1 MSKRSN
7 DKRVLQFLKLLKKSE
22 VIEAVGIARLLQVPL
37 VICLDDEESG
47 SEISSKVVERDYD
60 SILADLI
67 DAFAAETKSKQKFI
81 LNLMRMA
88 IED

>member
-7 DKRVLQFLKLLKKSE
+7 DKRVLQFLKLLKKLE
-22 VIEAVGIARLLQVPL
+22 VIEAIGIARLLQVPL
-37 VICLDDEESG
+37 VIYLDDEESG
-47 SEISSKVVERDYD
+47 PEISSKVVERDYD

-67 DAFAAETKSKQKFI
+67 DAFAVETKSKQKFI
-81 LNLMRMA
+81 LNLMKTA

>member
-7 DKRVLQFLKLLKKSE
+7 DKRVLQFLKLLKKLE
-22 VIEAVGIARLLQVPL
+22 VIEAIGVARLLQVPL
-37 VICLDDEESG
+37 VIYLDDEESG

-67 DAFAAETKSKQKFI
+67 DAFAVETKSKQKFI
-81 LNLMRMA
+81 LNLMKA
-88 IED
+88 AVED

>member
-7 DKRVLQFLKLLKKSE
+7 DKRVLQFLKLLKKLE

-37 VICLDDEESG
+37 VIYLDDEESG

-67 DAFAAETKSKQKFI
+67 DAFAVETKSKQKFI

>member
-7 DKRVLQFLKLLKKSE
+7 DKRILQFLKLLKKLE
-22 VIEAVGIARLLQVPL
+22 IIEAMGIARLLQVPL
-37 VICLDDEESG
+37 VIYLDDEESG

-67 DAFAAETKSKQKFI
+67 DAFAVETKSKQKFI

-88 IED
+88 VED